1 MMSQTIFPTIEK
13 VKGGRWKQTMAKN
26 GGCAQIVVVLT
37 NKETSYFMLGM
48 LDDLVGPLIYL
59 YV

>member
-1 MMSQTIFPTIEK
+1 MMSQIIFPTIEK

-26 GGCAQIVVVLT
+26 GGCAQKVVVST
-37 NKETSYFMLGM
+37 NKKMSYFMLGM

>member
-1 MMSQTIFPTIEK
+1 
-13 VKGGRWKQTMAKN
+13 MAKN
-26 GGCAQIVVVLT
+26 GDCAQIVVVST
-37 NKETSYFMLGM
+37 NKEMSYFMLGM